1 MTFENLNFEVDATG
15 IVAKLRAASGL
26 TQREFAERIGMN
38 QSQLARIES
47 GKQFPKIET
56 LAKIA
61 SGAGYALQIHFL
73 PNTNEQISP
82 ISIIFGDTPMAHSSE
97 YSVYFAS
104 IQQGLLSER
113 ENFLWV
119 MHDIRSSLR
128 SRNIH
133 PEVIPNYLGLA
144 KACHDQC
151 LGKSWT
157 LIDIIEESS
166 KNGIAVDSPNVFT
179 SLFDIL
185 KDERRKY
192 RSFFTDTQG
201 LASVLQEQQDIG
213 NVESKTVRVIS
224 NHLEVLEK
232 ETEDELL
239 EYVESHPSIR
249 FAAIKLVISEHSIR
263 ELNDYDDKQL
273 KIYRKALDDARR
285 KRKKVLDKLEQFDR
299 LLAYRKSEIRMSNH
313 LVASYADR
321 LMRQQQSEFIGKSI
335 MEPKMN
341 TVTNLDEV
349 RQQAIAQLEA
359 LQKYLNEKG
368 RTKEAEDIS
377 KEVTKLRDNTYQI
390 AFVATF
396 SAGKSTLINAMLGN
410 DILPSMAKPT
420 TGRLTF
426 INDRE
431 GDVSAQVEISK
442 KSDQRVIVLSYKD
455 PQDLQKYLNKYLK
468 DGWISKAEVYSE
480 DKSLQFVSP
489 VDFVK
494 SSFYP
499 VRETDDIHEHQ
510 VRLTLNRGY
519 SSFSLTDLSQV
530 ELGSFINNDA
540 VKELKVNAPV
550 KYLTKQVRLEGIQFV
565 DTPGTNSARHTNHKR
580 ITFDF
585 ISKANAV
592 VYVINFTTAFT
603 EDDALLLEEIRQQRA
618 YNPNFCEKLFFA
630 VNKIDQDNSNGQAL
644 QDSLSSIHSTLN
656 NDYGFDVPKER
667 VIGVAALPALLYR
680 MARANLLND
689 DKYNEIFDGHIGRF
703 LNLRSRMNSGISND
717 SMSEAMDK
725 AMDKVLQW
733 SNIEELEFA
742 LVKYLSNNNK
752 TQQLILDSLRQCL
765 PFIHNYEE
773 STQRQ
778 LAIFRTPLQEIT
790 DLTEKLSDLLREAQ
804 DRKKSIDD
812 DLSSDQDKLI
822 DAIESQF
829 AKFERE
835 FRTLIT
841 ETFEHRS
848 LRSEIRGLNKHQI
861 KNLQSAIN
869 EVIEIGKTTDPEKL
883 SKVLGNYADVAN
895 ETISAMYSAFES
907 ELKSFCDQKQA
918 NILAKINTHGNLIIS
933 KLEQSLNQSLGINN
947 QESSLVTIESLP
959 KIQLPSIREVV
970 NAEVYEVVREP
981 TGKKS
986 RPSQSDET
994 IFTKFFNVKP
1004 ELVRSKTEKTVNISL
1019 TNGKAKATEIVKNR
1033 IALISRQKREQ
1044 IEEAINSTARHLN
1057 EKIQKRK
1064 SLGENILS
1072 EIEQIE
1078 SDLDLTRQMI
1088 TSLTELLTFAEKF

>member
-82 ISIIFGDTPMAHSSE
+82 ISIIFGDTPMADSSE

-224 NHLEVLEK
+224 NHLEVFEK

-239 EYVESHPSIR
+239 EYVESHPNIR
-249 FAAIKLVISEHSIR
+249 FAAIKLVIPEHSIR

-273 KIYRKALDDARR
+273 KIYRKALDDERR
-285 KRKKVLDKLEQFDR
+285 KRKKVLDKLERFDR

-341 TVTNLDEV
+341 TATNLDEV

-377 KEVTKLRDNTYQI
+377 EEVTKIRDNTYQI

-396 SAGKSTLINAMLGN
+396 SSGKSTLINAMLGN

-426 INDRE
+426 IDDRE
-431 GDVSAQVEISK
+431 GDVTAQVEVSK
-442 KSDQRVIVLSYKD
+442 EDDQRVIVLSYRD
-455 PQDLQKYLNKYLK
+455 PQDLQKYLNKYLRN
-468 DGWISKAEVYSE
+468 GWIGKAEVYSE
-480 DKSLQFVSP
+480 EKSLQFDSP

-494 SSFYP
+494 SAFDP
-499 VRETDDIHEHQ
+499 VSEANDIHANQ
-510 VRLTLNRGY
+510 AKLTLNSGVY
-519 SSFSLTDLSQV
+519 SFALTDLSQV

-540 VKELKVNAPV
+540 VEKLNIQAPV
-550 KYLTKQVRLEGIQFV
+550 KHLTKQVRLDGIQFV
-565 DTPGTNSARHTNHKR
+565 DTPGTNAARHANHKR

-592 VYVINFTTAFT
+592 VYVIDFTKAFT
-603 EDDALLLEEIRQQRA
+603 DDDAVLLDEIRQQRES
-618 YNPNFCEKLFFA
+618 NPRFCEKLFFA
-630 VNKIDQDNSNGQAL
+630 VNKIDQDNSNGQNL
-644 QDSLSSIHSTLN
+644 QDTISSIYNTLT
-656 NDYGFDVPKER
+656 NDYGFDIQPDR
-667 VIGVAALPALLYR
+667 VIGIAAFPALLYR
-680 MARANLLND
+680 MKQDNLLQNYQKKALNAYTVKFLD
-689 DKYNEIFDGHIGRF
+689 DYWDASIEERVVAEKN
-703 LNLRSRMNSGISND
+703 
-717 SMSEAMDK
+717 
-725 AMDKVLQW
+725 VLKM
-733 SNIEELEFA
+733 SNIEELESA

-752 TQQLILDSLRQCL
+752 TQQIILDSIRRGLIFAQSCEGYMQKEIAL
-765 PFIHNYEE
+765 FHVPLKKLDALTKKINVAIEE
-773 STQRQ
+773 AKNEKDLIGET
-778 LAIFRTPLQEIT
+778 LANDQEDTLKVIT
-790 DLTEKLSDLLREAQ
+790 DLYSNFEKDVKSLIANVFNRQNIKQPVKGLTSDQLKTLQKSVNKILELEVTTNKNDLDNILNKYQDIINEIVKSMYVVFESKLKDVCDREKLKIVTRLNNIA
-804 DRKKSIDD
+804 DR
-812 DLSSDQDKLI
+812 
-822 DAIESQF
+822 
-829 AKFERE
+829 
-835 FRTLIT
+835 
-841 ETFEHRS
+841 
-848 LRSEIRGLNKHQI
+848 
-861 KNLQSAIN
+861 
-869 EVIEIGKTTDPEKL
+869 
-883 SKVLGNYADVAN
+883 
-895 ETISAMYSAFES
+895 
-907 ELKSFCDQKQA
+907 
-918 NILAKINTHGNLIIS
+918 IIS
-933 KLEQSLNQSLGINN
+933 RLEQDLNISLGINARSTN
-947 QESSLVTIESLP
+947 IENIGSMP
-959 KIQLPSIREVV
+959 KIKLPSIRDIVDQEI
-970 NAEVYEVVREP
+970 YESEKRA
-981 TGKKS
+981 TGKKK
-986 RPSQSDET
+986 RPSNSDET
-994 IFTKFFNVKP
+994 IFTKFFFVKP
-1004 ELVRSKTEKTVNISL
+1004 DLVRSRTQNAIKLSL
-1019 TNGKAKATEIVKNR
+1019 RNGKSKAIEISKSEILKVYQNTT
-1033 IALISRQKREQ
+1033 QDVNQ
-1044 IEEAINSTARHLN
+1044 AIDFTKKFFN
-1057 EKIQKRK
+1057 EKIEERRVTGDNVIPK
-1064 SLGENILS
+1064 LEEL
-1072 EIEQIE
+1072 EM
-1078 SDLDLTRQMI
+1078 DLDMLTQTI
-1088 TSLTELLTFAEKF
+1088 SSLNDLYNFVETTQVS

>member
-73 PNTNEQISP
+73 TSTNEQISP
-82 ISIIFGDTPMAHSSE
+82 ISIIFGDTPMADSSE

-119 MHDIRSSLR
+119 LDDIRSSLR

-213 NVESKTVRVIS
+213 NAESKTVRVIS
-224 NHLEVLEK
+224 NHLEVFEK

-239 EYVESHPSIR
+239 EYVENHPSIR
-249 FAAIKLVISEHSIR
+249 FAAIKLVIPEHSIR

-341 TVTNLDEV
+341 TATNLDEV

-431 GDVSAQVEISK
+431 GDVDAQVEISK
-442 KSDQRVIVLSYKD
+442 KDDQRVIVLSYRD
-455 PQDLQKYLNKYLK
+455 PQDLQKYLNKYLRN
-468 DGWISKAEVYSE
+468 GWIGKAEVYSE
-480 DKSLQFVSP
+480 EKSLQFDSP
-489 VDFVK
+489 VDFVE
-494 SSFYP
+494 SAFYP
-499 VRETDDIHEHQ
+499 VNEADDIHANQ
-510 VRLTLNRGY
+510 ARLILDRGY

-530 ELGSFINNDA
+530 ELGSFINNNA
-540 VKELKVNAPV
+540 VKELNVHAPV
-550 KYLTKQVRLEGIQFV
+550 KHLTKQVRLEGIQFV
-565 DTPGTNSARHTNHKR
+565 DTPGTNSARHSDHKR

-585 ISKANAV
+585 IDKANAV
-592 VYVINFTTAFT
+592 VYVINFTTCFT
-603 EDDALLLEEIRQQRA
+603 ESDALLLEEIRRQRQ
-618 YNPNFCEKLFFA
+618 YNSRFCDKLFFA
-630 VNKIDQDNSNGQAL
+630 VNKIDQDDGNSGSL
-644 QDSLSSIHSTLN
+644 QDVIASIHNTLN
-656 NDYGFDVPKER
+656 SDYGFNLPEDR

-680 MARANLLND
+680 MEKENKLKD
-689 DKYNEIFDGHIGRF
+689 DKQNEVFDGYVGRF
-703 LNLRSRMNSGISND
+703 LSIRRSLRSGISTD
-717 SMSEAMDK
+717 SISE

-733 SNIEELEFA
+733 SNIESLENA
-742 LVKYLSNNNK
+742 LVKYLSHNNK
-752 TQQLILDSLRQCL
+752 TQELIKDALTRALSFAHTYEQDTQQKMSIYRLRLD
-765 PFIHNYEE
+765 E
-773 STQRQ
+773 
-778 LAIFRTPLQEIT
+778 LQQ
-790 DLTEKLSDLLREAQ
+790 LTEKFSQSLECVATEKKLIAESLDSATKSLVSEIKKQYAQFINGLKSLVSAMFAGEFRESKLQGLTKQQIQNLQSSIDSVRNLGSQDKEKTDQVIESYAMTFNTAFQSVYPVFESNLKGFCQSRQSEIYSQTYKKAEALLIRINKELNEDMNVSEISYSSINIEMISRPDPISIRDLVNDEIYTITEQEEGDKRKIIRRFVGVKSSVLEQLTNQNISQSLNKCNAKTSDIVSNQSKDLAVKVFTAIDERINKIEQNLQQAMQ
-804 DRKKSIDD
+804 DRK
-812 DLSSDQDKLI
+812 
-822 DAIESQF
+822 
-829 AKFERE
+829 
-835 FRTLIT
+835 
-841 ETFEHRS
+841 
-848 LRSEIRGLNKHQI
+848 N
-861 KNLQSAIN
+861 
-869 EVIEIGKTTDPEKL
+869 
-883 SKVLGNYADVAN
+883 
-895 ETISAMYSAFES
+895 
-907 ELKSFCDQKQA
+907 
-918 NILAKINTHGNLIIS
+918 
-933 KLEQSLNQSLGINN
+933 
-947 QESSLVTIESLP
+947 
-959 KIQLPSIREVV
+959 
-970 NAEVYEVVREP
+970 
-981 TGKKS
+981 
-986 RPSQSDET
+986 
-994 IFTKFFNVKP
+994 
-1004 ELVRSKTEKTVNISL
+1004 
-1019 TNGKAKATEIVKNR
+1019 
-1033 IALISRQKREQ
+1033 
-1044 IEEAINSTARHLN
+1044 
-1057 EKIQKRK
+1057 
-1064 SLGENILS
+1064 LGENALL
-1072 EIEQIE
+1072 EIEKLDA
-1078 SDLDLTRQMI
+1078 DLDLIRQMI
-1088 TSLTELLTFAEKF
+1088 AALIELYKFTENLQTNSIN